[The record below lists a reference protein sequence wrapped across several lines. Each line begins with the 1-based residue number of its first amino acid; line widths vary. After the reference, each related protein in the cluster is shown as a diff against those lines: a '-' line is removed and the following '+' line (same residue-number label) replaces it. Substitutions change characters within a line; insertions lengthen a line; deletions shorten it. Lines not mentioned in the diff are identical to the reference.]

1 MKKLAALILAVSMV
15 SMVLFSGC
23 GSSSGADSNGN
34 NGTQASS
41 AGTQASKTDD
51 KAEGKKYVVGGVIM
65 NMAWPWFLGT
75 QVGMEQYAREKGLNV
90 EFQFE
95 DSQNDIQTQ
104 IKQLE
109 NMAQKGVDGIVI
121 FPVDSKAIIPTMVDL
136 HKNKQI
142 KFVVG
147 DYAQNPDSKD
157 DIVWE
162 TFVGHDFKAM
172 GTVAGQIAVKEMK
185 AQGKTNPTCVYLSL
199 PKSGEAS
206 VKRFEGF
213 KEAVLAE
220 LPDAKI
226 IEEGDSTG
234 DRSSSQTLFEN
245 VLQRSSD
252 IDIVCGHNDALVVGA
267 YNAAVGANAADKM
280 KFIGMAGDKEV
291 IQYLADGNKSWIGEV
306 LQDPVVLGYTAM
318 EALVNALDGKKLPDN
333 FDLPAPEALTPENI
347 GQKDWKSWTWLGN

>member
-1 MKKLAALILAVSMV
+1 MKRISAFLLAISVLTMAIL
-15 SMVLFSGC
+15 SGC
-23 GSSSGADSNGN
+23 GSPSETAPGKD
-34 NGTQASS
+34 TSS
-41 AGTQASKTDD
+41 AKTTPADTKTDGD
-51 KAEGKKYVVGGVIM
+51 KYVIGGVIM

-75 QVGMEQYAREKGLNV
+75 QVGMRQYADEKGLNV

-136 HKNKQI
+136 HNNRDI

-147 DYAQNPDSKD
+147 DYPQDPDSQE

-172 GTVAGQIAVKEMK
+172 GTVAGKIAVDELK
-185 AQGKTNPTCVYLSL
+185 AQGKENPTCVYLSL

-213 KEAVLAE
+213 KEAILAE
-220 LPDAKI
+220 FPEATI

-267 YNAAVGANAADKM
+267 YNAAVGANAADKI

-291 IQYLADGNKSWIGEV
+291 IQYLADGNSAWIGEV
-306 LQDPVVLGYTAM
+306 LQDPIVLGYTAM
-318 EALVNALDGKKLPDN
+318 EALIKALNGEELPDT
-333 FDLPAPEALTPENI
+333 FELPQPEALTPANI
-347 GQKDWKSWTWLGN
+347 NEKDWESWTWLG